1 MESMVMKKKYCGMC
15 SHLKYEDADGL
26 GWCEQWEESDVDCG
40 DEACC
45 EFNEREDEYGQ
56 LGSIEG
62 S

>member
-1 MESMVMKKKYCGMC
+1 MKKKYCGMC

-26 GWCEQWEESDVDCG
+26 GWCEQWEESDGDCG

-45 EFNEREDEYGQ
+45 EFNEKEDEYGQ